1 MNVLKNCPNCG
12 GTLQDDGRCRFCGSK
27 VYDFVNINFNNPA
40 PTYIRFKQGDQIV
53 TYPVIF
59 HSTEI
64 RIEPCDY
71 QADPASIVDFPKYIR
86 TIRRSG
92 ILGFDVLGDGIVEVQ
107 NDE

>member
-27 VYDFVNINFNNPA
+27 VYDFVNINFNSPA

-53 TYPVIF
+53 TYQVIF

-64 RIEPCDY
+64 RIEPWDY
-71 QADPASIVDFPKYIR
+71 QVDTATIIGIPNYIP

-107 NDE
+107 NNE